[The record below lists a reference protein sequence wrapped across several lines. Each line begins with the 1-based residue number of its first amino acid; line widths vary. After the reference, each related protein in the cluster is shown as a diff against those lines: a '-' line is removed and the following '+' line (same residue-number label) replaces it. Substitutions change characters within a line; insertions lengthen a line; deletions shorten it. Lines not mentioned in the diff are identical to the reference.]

1 MCSLWPDASCPP
13 CQRTCPV
20 GKWLQIDT
28 IFSISQLLALFCVSL
43 LLLREDMNFLFHR
56 ESAVTG
62 LYSFSRF
69 HCYHSTKKDRV
80 YQSCLNCIW
89 NYFLSSSSSTASY
102 QHSSSCATRIVFIR
116 LEIELQ
122 LSCVAFAL
130 WAGFFWFQDLK
141 ITTVGNFASLC
152 KSNRIYF
159 TACVGETDI
168 YACGAW

>member
-1 MCSLWPDASCPP
+1 M
-13 CQRTCPV
+13 

-28 IFSISQLLALFCVSL
+28 IFTISQLLALFCVSL
-43 LLLREDMNFLFHR
+43 LLLREDMSFLFHR

-69 HCYHSTKKDRV
+69 PCYHSTKKIRFIKV
-80 YQSCLNCIW
+80 ACIAYEITSCPPPL
-89 NYFLSSSSSTASY
+89 SSSTASY

-116 LEIELQ
+116 LDIELQ

-141 ITTVGNFASLC
+141 RTTVSNFASLC